1 MAFPSRQHPPPPPSL
16 PLPSHLQTKSKAVSS
31 LGMKDGYGRGGRM
44 GGRRG
49 TRRMACPAPAFEKW
63 GFCRRSN
70 SGGRGAGWTGTLGS
84 RPARAAPAR
93 ARARCPRPPRRG
105 THGAAQPPTGR
116 VMRDLR
122 ASSSLPRGASL
133 FSRTLLPIASFH
145 LSGPGPGVFKRIEAF
160 VFLVGNHLGKA
171 VSPPDPCPPFHR
183 ENRGEPVSRARS
195 TGQGARSSKTLR
207 ICPGGK
213 RRSSA
218 PRL

>member
-1 MAFPSRQHPPPPPSL
+1 MAFPSRQHPPPPPPL

-63 GFCRRSN
+63 GFCRRGN

-84 RPARAAPAR
+84 CHSRAAPV
-93 ARARCPRPPRRG
+93 RARCPRPPRRG
-105 THGAAQPPTGR
+105 THEAAQPPTGR

-122 ASSSLPRGASL
+122 ASSSLPQGASM

-145 LSGPGPGVFKRIEAF
+145 LSGPGPGVFKRIDAF
-160 VFLVGNHLGKA
+160 IFLVRNHLGKA
-171 VSPPDPCPPFHR
+171 CLSPCPMPAFSQ
-183 ENRGEPVSRARS
+183 GEPR
-195 TGQGARSSKTLR
+195 
-207 ICPGGK
+207 
-213 RRSSA
+213 
-218 PRL
+218 